1 MSGVYTTGPR
11 DLYSSPTTLIPPE
24 PVLAPHQANYAQRSA
39 RSFES
44 TSNSGTPPTASSA
57 SLATAATAS
66 PPPYPK
72 PDPFVEALRHTV
84 SLQQLCLQ
92 CRNAKD
98 GDQQRIL
105 YLGQL
110 VTALTQLLRKAREL
124 DALDKEEEYE
134 QLKDLQTN
142 VKKIRTM
149 SQDITAAAA
158 HRQFIWNRAHH
169 LLVDIQNRLAEE
181 HVATGLKDVVK
192 AIGEVELSLRSRSS
206 R

>member
-11 DLYSSPTTLIPPE
+11 DLPLIPPE

-39 RSFES
+39 RSFEP
-44 TSNSGTPPTASSA
+44 TSNSGIPGSTTSTT

-66 PPPYPK
+66 PSPYPK

-110 VTALTQLLRKAREL
+110 VTALTQLLKKAREL
-124 DALDKEEEYE
+124 DALDREEEYE
-134 QLKDLQTN
+134 QLKDLQTF
-142 VKKIRTM
+142 VIPLVR
-149 SQDITAAAA
+149 SQ
-158 HRQFIWNRAHH
+158 HSPMN
-169 LLVDIQNRLAEE
+169 L
-181 HVATGLKDVVK
+181 
-192 AIGEVELSLRSRSS
+192 
-206 R
+206 